1 MPPRRYFRGRGLPC
15 RDQHGTAVIVGAAM
29 LNAVKVQRKNIS
41 DIRLVVNGAGAAAI
55 ACSRLLV
62 GLGVSEDNI
71 VMCDSRGV
79 IYKGRPGLNKQK
91 EQAQTQ
97 DFRRGTALSAPL

>member
-1 MPPRRYFRGRGLPC
+1 MHD
-15 RDQHGTAVIVGAAM
+15 DQHGTAVIVGAAM

-62 GLGVSEDNI
+62 GLGV
-71 VMCDSRGV
+71 
-79 IYKGRPGLNKQK
+79 
-91 EQAQTQ
+91 
-97 DFRRGTALSAPL
+97 